1 MPDPRAGESADRSA
15 GYKRGMRSHDMF
27 SRLTK
32 IGTAS
37 LFAAM
42 LVLSPTPARAQDPN
56 EPVPATWPEEA
67 PIPPPEPVFEPV
79 QTPPPPVAHPQPKP
93 KPKPAARKRV
103 RPRHAA
109 YTAAP
114 RRGPAAAETYV
125 APGAG
130 ANWRPRWW
138 PSWLPAGSGRAAVL
152 VSVGRNRAYV
162 HDGKRLWTHF
172 PVATGKDFAT
182 PRGSFRVVNK
192 TLSPSWTYKDK
203 HVPGGTYANP
213 LGVAWLGLS
222 MPAGWGR
229 YPIGLHGTNAPWS
242 IGYRVSRGCVRM
254 RNADI
259 LTVYK
264 HVPVGSPVW
273 IVW

>member
-1 MPDPRAGESADRSA
+1 VLLTGLIVAGV
-15 GYKRGMRSHDMF
+15 GV
-27 SRLTK
+27 L
-32 IGTAS
+32 
-37 LFAAM
+37 
-42 LVLSPTPARAQDPN
+42 LVLALQKLGVRRK
-56 EPVPATWPEEA
+56 
-67 PIPPPEPVFEPV
+67 
-79 QTPPPPVAHPQPKP
+79 VA
-93 KPKPAARKRV
+93 
-103 RPRHAA
+103 
-109 YTAAP
+109 
-114 RRGPAAAETYV
+114 YV
-125 APGAG
+125 APGVG

-162 HDGKRLWTHF
+162 HDGHRLWTHF

-192 TLSPSWTYKDK
+192 TLSPAWNYKEK

-254 RNADI
+254 RNADLI
-259 LTVYK
+259 TLFEQLAEGDRVFIYD
-264 HVPVGSPVW
+264 
-273 IVW
+273 